1 MTTTNTVTTAHT
13 ERPARWRTVGATS
26 GRLCRT
32 IAIVQVLL
40 GVIWLT
46 WPVWSSRTAALQTQA
61 ASTAP
66 WLVAAQ
72 IGVSAAMTVVL
83 VRETRSARSLSLV
96 LGAAVLAAGVRAGL
110 APGDNGIEPVF
121 WIPMLVGAVLGAP
134 GGVLAGTFTCLVSSA
149 ATGTVATPLAGQLVV
164 WQLWGLAGAAM
175 VRLRT
180 VTTWLVGALWCV
192 VLGPITGL
200 LLNLMGWAWAE
211 ADPGQSF
218 LAGLGPVEEAQ
229 RLWAWT
235 TATSLAFDMTRAISN
250 AVVWL
255 VVIPFVIRAL
265 RQALAPDRRASARVR
280 PVISAVNDTALDKRG
295 LSGLTTSFSFPTTT
309 HHSGDDDDTPH

>member
-1 MTTTNTVTTAHT
+1 MTTTSTAAARA
-13 ERPARWRTVGATS
+13 ERPSRWRTIGATS
-26 GRLCRT
+26 GPLSRT

-46 WPVWSSRTAALQTQA
+46 WPVWSSRTTALQTQA
-61 ASTAP
+61 ESTAP

-72 IGVSAAMTVVL
+72 IGVSAVLTVVL
-83 VRETRSARSLSLV
+83 VRETRSARPLSLV
-96 LGAAVLAAGVRAGL
+96 LGAAVLAAGIRAAL
-110 APGDNGIEPVF
+110 APGANGIEPVF

-134 GGVLAGTFTCLVSSA
+134 GGVLAGTLTCLVSSA
-149 ATGTVATPLAGQLVV
+149 AIGTVATPLAGQLVV

-180 VTTWLVGALWCV
+180 VTTCLAGTLWCLA
-192 VLGPITGL
+192 LGPITGL
-200 LLNLMGWAWAE
+200 LLNLMGWAWTE

-218 LAGLGPVEEAQ
+218 LAGLGPLKETQ
-229 RLWAWT
+229 RLWSWT
-235 TATSLAFDMTRAISN
+235 KATSLAFDMTRAIVN
-250 AVVWL
+250 AAVWL

-280 PVISAVNDTALDKRG
+280 PVISAVDAKALDKRG
-295 LSGLTTSFSFPTTT
+295 LSGLTNSFQTIT
-309 HHSGDDDDTPH
+309 HPSGDDDDTPH